1 MTETRERRG
10 SIGTIITSVVLAFF
24 YAYPTWSAIGNLI
37 SLPAYYSAQLGV
49 TPDKVPWALLW
60 VGVAIPVV
68 VYGIGVALGWRR
80 GPGAVALFLTT
91 GFAVVSA
98 LALDILAWEK
108 ETEIRLVIDFLTNGG

>member
-1 MTETRERRG
+1 MSETERGRG
-10 SIGTIITSVVLAFF
+10 SIGTIVTSVVLAFF

-37 SLPAYYSAQLGV
+37 SLPTYYSAQLGV
-49 TPDKVPWALLW
+49 TADRVPWALLW
-60 VGVAIPVV
+60 IGVALPVV

-80 GPGAVALFLTT
+80 GPGAVALFLTA

-98 LALDILAWEK
+98 LALDILALEK